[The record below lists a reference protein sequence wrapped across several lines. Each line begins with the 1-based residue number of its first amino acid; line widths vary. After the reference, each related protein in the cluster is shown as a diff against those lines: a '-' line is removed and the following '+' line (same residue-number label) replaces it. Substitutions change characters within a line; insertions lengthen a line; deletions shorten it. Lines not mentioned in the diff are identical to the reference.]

1 MKQTVIW
8 KRLNGFGMEY
18 CNISFETSLTIEGK
32 VISGEN
38 NEKSFIDYTVK
49 CDQEGNT
56 SEVILSVQNENS
68 SQTLQVLRDNNNRW
82 TLNGNEI
89 QKLSGLKD
97 IDIGVTPSTN
107 VLPIKRLNLAVG
119 ESATVTAAWIRFPHL
134 EIQPLEQSYERINNN
149 TYIYK
154 SIKSGYTARLEVD
167 SNGVVV
173 EYEKEWLR
181 I

>member
-8 KRLNGFGMEY
+8 KRLNGCGMEY
-18 CNISFETSLTIEGK
+18 CNISFEHVTTIEGK

-38 NEKSFIDYTVK
+38 DERSFVEYKVT
-49 CDQEGNT
+49 CDQEGST
-56 SEVILSVQNENS
+56 SEVNLCFQNENMS
-68 SQTLQVLRDNNNRW
+68 KTLQLLRDNHNRW
-82 TLNGNEI
+82 TLNGNQI
-89 QKLSGLKD
+89 QELSGLKD

-119 ESATVTAAWIRFPHL
+119 ESAAVTAAWIRFPHL
-134 EIQPLEQSYERINNN
+134 DIQPLEQSYERISSN

-154 SIKSGYTARLEVD
+154 SMESGYTARLDVD

-173 EYEKEWLR
+173 EYEKEWSR
-181 I
+181 M